1 MVRGI
6 VDVESGK
13 LSEDANDECEW
24 GYRPG
29 ERHQIHIESEDGEV
43 VVVRRFANLV

>member
-6 VDVESGK
+6 VDEESEK
-13 LSEDANDECEW
+13 LSEDAKNEYEW

-29 ERHQIHIESEDGEV
+29 ERHQIHMESEDGEV